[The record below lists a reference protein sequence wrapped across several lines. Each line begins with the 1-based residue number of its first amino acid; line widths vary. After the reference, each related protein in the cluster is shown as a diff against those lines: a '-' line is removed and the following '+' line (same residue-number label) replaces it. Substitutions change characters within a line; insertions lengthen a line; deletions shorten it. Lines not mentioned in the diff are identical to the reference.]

1 MRCCAESPSDVGLV
15 VKRAQSHI
23 DQNLPQLPDLGRLAR
38 LHLGDDGTGRPSL
51 RGLRALWRRRNV
63 LWSRADSSRRYVH
76 CGKSTHDTNITLLRA
91 IQVYARSA
99 MLLTAPSSIKHRA
112 AQYGQ
117 SSIEH
122 RAARQLSDNRKKYR
136 S

>member
-1 MRCCAESPSDVGLV
+1 MRSMTAAESPIAFVTRFENGPCAAARKVKRVGLV

-63 LWSRADSSRRYVH
+63 L
-76 CGKSTHDTNITLLRA
+76 
-91 IQVYARSA
+91 
-99 MLLTAPSSIKHRA
+99 
-112 AQYGQ
+112 
-117 SSIEH
+117 
-122 RAARQLSDNRKKYR
+122 
-136 S
+136 